1 VTENTHQGPRR
12 VYKGSIKIETEYFT
26 GHGFLFKFMLLW
38 TLCLIQSK
46 KSTYLAVKQLYE
58 RGLSSDI
65 HPRSLRE
72 YNFSN
77 TRSLWILI
85 YREE

>member
-1 VTENTHQGPRR
+1 M
-12 VYKGSIKIETEYFT
+12 Y
-26 GHGFLFKFMLLW
+26 KFMLLW

-65 HPRSLRE
+65 HPRSLWE

-85 YREE
+85 YREDDRRRTRKNNSASFFNKFVNIKS